1 MAYKLKSNE
10 EAITIDGLAD
20 LQIAFKAIGVPVDAI
35 KAANRESGKAVAQEA
50 KRQAPVSKYNP
61 AKPGGAKYK
70 SGGTLRDTIRIANV
84 STNVKIRAGLKR
96 VPYANPIHW
105 GWFYDRE
112 SFIYKNIKPNPF
124 MARALGYTRDEVIKT
139 YIEQMQKLI
148 AKYEPPKGK
157 K

>member
-10 EAITIDGLAD
+10 ESILVEGMAD

-35 KAANRESGKAVAQEA
+35 KAANRESGQAVVKEA
-50 KRQAPVSKYNP
+50 RNQSPVRS
-61 AKPGGAKYK
+61 GALRK
-70 SGGTLRDTIRIANV
+70 SIRIANV
-84 STNVKIRAGLKR
+84 STNVKIRAGFKKI
-96 VPYANPIHW
+96 PYANPIHW

-139 YIEQMQKLI
+139 YTEQMAKLI
-148 AKYEPPKGK
+148 AKYEPPKGRK
-157 K
+157 

>member
-10 EAITIDGLAD
+10 EAILVEGLAD

-35 KAANRESGKAVAQEA
+35 KAANRESGKAVMLEA
-50 KRQAPVSKYNP
+50 KRQAPDKT
-61 AKPGGAKYK
+61 GALK
-70 SGGTLRDTIRIANV
+70 RTIRIANV
-84 STNVKIRAGLKR
+84 TTHVKIRAGLKR

-112 SFIYKNIKPNPF
+112 NFIYKNIKPNPF

-139 YIEQMQKLI
+139 YTEQMAKLI
-148 AKYEPPKGK
+148 AKYEPPKGRR
-157 K
+157 

>member
-10 EAITIDGLAD
+10 EAILVEGLAD

-35 KAANRESGKAVAQEA
+35 KAANRESGKAVMLEA
-50 KRQAPVSKYNP
+50 KRQAPDKT
-61 AKPGGAKYK
+61 GALK
-70 SGGTLRDTIRIANV
+70 RTIRIANV
-84 STNVKIRAGLKR
+84 TTHVKIRAGLKR

-112 SFIYKNIKPNPF
+112 NFIYKNIKPNPF
-124 MARALGYTRDEVIKT
+124 MARALGYTRDEIIKT
-139 YIEQMQKLI
+139 YTEQMAKLI